1 MAAFPILSTG
11 AVAQYPLARG
21 TNFIVDI
28 VRFLDGSEQRSLTR
42 ARAQR
47 RWVIQLSKVT
57 EAELASIEQ
66 FFDTNQGNFG
76 SFDFIDPFS
85 GETVRNCRISDPKII
100 TEYLAARNGST
111 IVSIVENQT
120 ADN

>member
-42 ARAQR
+42 GRAQR

-57 EAELASIEQ
+57 EAELLRRSNSFLIRTKEISGALIYRSIQRRNRAQLPDIRSENYHGIPGGQ
-66 FFDTNQGNFG
+66 ERFD
-76 SFDFIDPFS
+76 D
-85 GETVRNCRISDPKII
+85 RLHCRKPDC
-100 TEYLAARNGST
+100 R
-111 IVSIVENQT
+111 
-120 ADN
+120 